1 MLIHQLINLSSTT
14 LLDCSFLPVI
24 ILSAIHY
31 NNSSVV
37 TGTRKVFLHEILW
50 LLCTEATCIKI
61 YIFCILSFWKRWLT
75 QMQSKVNDRNFNLFS
90 CRCSHC
96 SVDSVTLSL
105 CLIHSH
111 YSRESSLEIQW
122 GKNTHIHPLPP
133 PLSNLIF
140 LGQDVQSLVNSYP
153 GLTANWAHK
162 LSMVANP
169 GFTLAP

>member
-1 MLIHQLINLSSTT
+1 MLIHQPINLSSTT

-61 YIFCILSFWKRWLT
+61 YIFCIIFVILKEMIDT
-75 QMQSKVNDRNFNLFS
+75 NAEQSQWQKFQFI

-140 LGQDVQSLVNSYP
+140 VGQDVQSLVNSYP
-153 GLTANWAHK
+153 GLAANWAHK
-162 LSMVANP
+162 L
-169 GFTLAP
+169 